1 MNLIVAIT
9 GASGVIYGVR
19 MLEALKKIDNVN
31 TYLIMSNWAIKNIEI
46 ETDYT
51 FEYVKSLADKYLEND
66 NLGECVASGSF
77 KTNGMIILPCSMK
90 TMSSISNGY
99 SDGLIGRAAD
109 VVIKEGR
116 KLIICPRETPLS
128 TIHLEN
134 MLKLSRIGVKIMP
147 PMPAFYSK
155 PKSIDNIINHHI
167 MKVLSMF
174 DIEVFEELRWQGLQ
188 NNIKG

>member
-19 MLEALKKIDNVN
+19 MLEELKKIDNVN

-66 NLGECVASGSF
+66 NLGACVASGSF
-77 KTNGMIILPCSMK
+77 KTHGMIILPCSMK
-90 TMSSISNGY
+90 TMSSISSGY

-109 VVIKEGR
+109 VVLKEGR

-155 PKSIDNIINHHI
+155 PKSIDNIISHHI

-174 DIEVFEELRWQGLQ
+174 DIEVFEELRWKGL
-188 NNIKG
+188 